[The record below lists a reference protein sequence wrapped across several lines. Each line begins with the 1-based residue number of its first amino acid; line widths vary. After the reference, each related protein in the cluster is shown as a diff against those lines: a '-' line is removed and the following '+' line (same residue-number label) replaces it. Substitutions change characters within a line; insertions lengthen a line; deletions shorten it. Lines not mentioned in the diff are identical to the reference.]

1 MTSRDKN
8 GNFDGSEKRSRRKD
22 SDDGKRKILTELFQV
37 VDNFNKNLKKSLNIN
52 SFIKSH

>member
-22 SDDGKRKILTELFQV
+22 SDDGKCKILTELFQV